1 MYSVL
6 ETLSEYKSF
15 YMSKNI
21 TFLLVFKIVE
31 CLQSILKP
39 LFLVTSFRICFP
51 ESYWL
56 NDENLFPQIAIII
69 CNRLVF

>member
-1 MYSVL
+1 MHSVL
-6 ETLSEYKSF
+6 KTLSEYKSF

-21 TFLLVFKIVE
+21 LLVFKIVE

-51 ESYWL
+51 ELYWL
-56 NDENLFPQIAIII
+56 NDENLFPKIAIII
-69 CNRLVF
+69 CDRLVF